1 MEYFLI
7 FSLQL
12 IGIGFHVAQK
22 VKALDAKYPEKS
34 IREVFNTFL
43 DQDWVTLGIS
53 GLIIVLDLLVH
64 FILDKYTP
72 DLRKGLN
79 YYVLYAFAIA
89 LVLGYGGQRLI
100 YKYLGKAEEILD
112 KQADKL
118 K

>member
-22 VKALDAKYPEKS
+22 IKALDAKFPEMS
-34 IREVFNTFL
+34 IREIFNTFL
-43 DQDWVTLGIS
+43 DQDWVTLFIS
-53 GLIIVLDLLVH
+53 ALIIVLDLMVH
-64 FILDKYTP
+64 FILDRYTP
-72 DLRKGLN
+72 DLIKGIN
-79 YYVLYAFAIA
+79 YYVLYAFGIA
-89 LVLGYGGQRLI
+89 LVLGYAGQRLI

-112 KQADKL
+112 QQADKL

>member
-34 IREVFNTFL
+34 IREIFNTFL
-43 DQDWVTLGIS
+43 DQDWVTLFIS
-53 GLIIVLDLLVH
+53 ALIIVLDLMVH
-64 FILDKYTP
+64 FILDTYTP
-72 DLRKGLN
+72 DIRKGVN
-79 YYVLYAFAIA
+79 YYVLYAFGIA
-89 LVLGYGGQRLI
+89 LFLGYAGQRLI